1 MYKVVCDDNIVDL
14 IKGEPIYIR
23 YQNKFNRA
31 KPTDK
36 SSAQGFVG
44 SDNKTIYIF
53 PGNARP
59 GNKTWKTAYLERIT
73 EAEYN
78 RLSSIVC
85 SNDRVYNCPQTLDEA
100 RNAKIEEMRKACTD
114 KLDRGISVLL
124 DDTLYHHF
132 TLTVEDQLNLAR
144 VKELLD
150 AGLDKVPYHENGHL
164 IRLYS
169 ADEMRKIIKVAD
181 SFKTYNLTYYNLLK
195 YCIKNIYDI
204 VKIQE
209 IEYSVD
215 LKTLNL
221 SEDLLNLLNEVAYG
235 RYQA

>member
-1 MYKVVCDDNIVDL
+1 MYKVVCNDQIVDL

-44 SDNKTIYIF
+44 SDNKTVYIF
-53 PGNARP
+53 PGNIRP
-59 GNKTWKTAYLERIT
+59 GNKTWKTATLERIT
-73 EAEYN
+73 EVEYQ
-78 RLSSIVC
+78 RLSSIISIDNIC
-85 SNDRVYNCPQTLDEA
+85 NSPQTLEEA
-100 RNAKIEEMRKACTD
+100 RTAKIEEMRKACTD
-114 KLDRGISVLL
+114 KLDKGVSVLL

-164 IRLYS
+164 IKLYS
-169 ADEMRKIIKVAD
+169 AEEMRKIIKVAD
-181 SFKTYNLTYYNLLK
+181 SFKTYHLTYYNLLK

-204 VKIQE
+204 VKIQD
-209 IEYSVD
+209 IEYGVD